1 VALLPS
7 GGLSAG
13 STPDAGSYVL
23 VCTTDKPTVC
33 VTKLHARA
41 LDDLRGPVREAL
53 ATLAAKVPGAPT
65 KAVESHTSSSDP
77 DRQPQP
83 PDTMFIDFAV
93 GGDGHL
99 LPFYRANLL
108 WDLLDG
114 AGTWPCNNIK
124 PDDETREFA
133 ARAAVAGWL
142 IGRSPTRAYYDSLG
156 MAIKAYN
163 TLLGLPAAEQ
173 QARVVALRRAATA
186 CDGRDLLE
194 ILVGKGGGA

>member
-7 GGLSAG
+7 GGLDGGA
-13 STPDAGSYVL
+13 TPDVGSYAL
-23 VCTTDKPTVC
+23 VCTPDKPTVC

-41 LDDLRGPVREAL
+41 LDDLRGPARQAL

-65 KAVESHTSSSDP
+65 KAVESHTSWSDL

-83 PDTMFIDFAV
+83 PSTMFLDFAV

-99 LPFYRANLL
+99 LPFYRANLRS
-108 WDLLDG
+108 DLLDG
-114 AGTWPCNNIK
+114 AGTWPCNNVK

-133 ARAAVAGWL
+133 ARGAVAGWL
-142 IGRSPTRAYYDSLG
+142 IGRSPTRGYYDSLAL
-156 MAIKAYN
+156 AIKAYD
-163 TLLGLPAAEQ
+163 TLLSLPAAEQ
-173 QARVVALRRAATA
+173 QARVMALRQAELA
-186 CDGRDLLE
+186 CDGGDLLE